1 MSKKRRYVRYL
12 VLLLILFAV
21 AAREVIVDAK
31 ISSWG
36 QTLEVR
42 LFAINGD
49 GERTT
54 GKYIR
59 SLKQADFK
67 AVESFINR
75 GAEGYG
81 ITIKAI
87 NFTYAGE
94 LISRPPEVPLE
105 NSALSNIIWSLH
117 FRAWAWYQSFKIR
130 NGSSDIDLFINYF
143 DISKTKSLRHSVG
156 LKGGLIGL
164 INGFADKSYRG
175 SNQVVIAHEL
185 MHTLGATDKYNQ
197 LNQPAHPGGFAAPFQ
212 EPLFPQ
218 REAEIMG
225 GRIPI
230 SATKAI
236 IPDNLG
242 LVVVGAFTAA
252 ELNWY
257 KE

>member
-1 MSKKRRYVRYL
+1 MSKKRRYIRYL

-21 AAREVIVDAK
+21 AAHEVIVDAK
-31 ISSWG
+31 ISSWE

-49 GERTT
+49 GERALANISNLCNRPIS
-54 GKYIR
+54 KL
-59 SLKQADFK
+59 LKVLSTVARNATVSRARQSN
-67 AVESFINR
+67 V
-75 GAEGYG
+75 
-81 ITIKAI
+81 
-87 NFTYAGE
+87 TYAGE
-94 LISRPPEVPLE
+94 LISRPPDVPLE
-105 NSALSNIIWSLH
+105 HSVLSNIIWSLH
-117 FRAWAWYQSFKIR
+117 FRSWALYQSFRIK

-143 DISKTKSLRHSVG
+143 DTSKTKSLRHSVG
-156 LKGGLIGL
+156 LKGGLIGV
-164 INGFADKSYRG
+164 INGFADNDYRG
-175 SNQVVIAHEL
+175 SNHVVIAHEL

-212 EPLFPQ
+212 ETLFPQ

-225 GRIPI
+225 GRIPL

-257 KE
+257 GQ

>member
-1 MSKKRRYVRYL
+1 MSKKRRYIRYL

-21 AAREVIVDAK
+21 AAHEVIVDAK
-31 ISSWG
+31 ISSWE

-42 LFAINGD
+42 LFAINAD
-49 GERTT
+49 GERAT

-75 GAEGYG
+75 GAERYD

-87 NFTYAGE
+87 KFSYAGE
-94 LISRPPEVPLE
+94 LISRPPDVPLE
-105 NSALSNIIWSLH
+105 HSVLRNIIWSLH
-117 FRAWAWYQSFKIR
+117 FRAWALYQSFRIK
-130 NGSSDIDLFINYF
+130 NGSSDINLFINYF
-143 DISKTKSLRHSVG
+143 DPASTQSLRHSVG

-164 INGFADKSYRG
+164 INGFADKDYQG
-175 SNQVVIAHEL
+175 SNNVVIAHEL

-218 REAEIMG
+218 RQAEIMG
-225 GRIPI
+225 GRIPL
-230 SATKAI
+230 SATRAI
-236 IPDNLG
+236 IPENLG

-257 KE
+257 RE